1 MTNYNEIISTSFPQ
15 ILYNLFIVIL
25 PSGGDHDHDC
35 HDDGGNGDNDNGID
49 HDHDHDQDDHGHD
62 DHEHDYDL
70 LPAAVL
76 AHPTLPPSYSRAR

>member
-25 PSGGDHDHDC
+25 PSGGDHDC
-35 HDDGGNGDNDNGID
+35 DDGGGNGDNDNGL
-49 HDHDHDQDDHGHD
+49 DHDHDQDDHGYD
-62 DHEHDYDL
+62 DDQGHDL